1 MATPDEIRAAIKV
14 GQETLA
20 DAIGA
25 ASDNW
30 EKSPPGGEGEDA
42 WSPRQVA
49 EHVIAAEIYFASAVC
64 AACGYD
70 GPESPIVGEAQFA
83 TAAEAQTA
91 LTAVIAAADS
101 KIKYVSVEDLSHA
114 HDSMGNVENV
124 MRITAW
130 HSLDHAMQI
139 NAAASS

>member
-1 MATPDEIRAAIKV
+1 MATPDEVRAAIKV
-14 GQETLA
+14 GQEALA
-20 DAIGA
+20 DAIA
-25 ASDNW
+25 TASDNW
-30 EKSPPGGEGEDA
+30 EKSPQSGEGEDA

-49 EHVIAAEIYFASAVC
+49 EHVIPAEIYFANAVC

-70 GPESPIVGEAQFA
+70 GPENSITEDAKFA
-83 TAAEAQTA
+83 TAAEAQAA
-91 LTAVIAAADS
+91 LEAVIAAANS
-101 KIKYVSVEDLSHA
+101 KIKYVSEEDLSHA